1 MISFLFHHIIS
12 EPLKRFFL
20 GIGGLFRWCF
30 FQIFNASFE
39 EKYPTNL
46 QYYLDYNNVVMD
58 KNGFTTAQKN
68 FLAGII
74 IFISFIFLINN
85 FEK

>member
-1 MISFLFHHIIS
+1 MLHILQHIL
-12 EPLKRFFL
+12 EAFFL

-30 FQIFNASFE
+30 FQLLNASFE
-39 EKYPTNL
+39 DKYSKDL
-46 QYYLDYNNVVMD
+46 EYYWDNKDNTVD

-74 IFISFIFLINN
+74 LFISFIFLIKRI
-85 FEK
+85 EG